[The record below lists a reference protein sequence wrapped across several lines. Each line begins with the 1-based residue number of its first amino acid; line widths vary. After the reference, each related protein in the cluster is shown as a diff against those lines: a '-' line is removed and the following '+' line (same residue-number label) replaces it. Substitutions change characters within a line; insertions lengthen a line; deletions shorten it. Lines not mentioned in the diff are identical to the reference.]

1 MKASK
6 HIVLVGGI
14 LGIIA
19 FFLPLVSVH
28 RPDFHGT
35 ASAFQIVKGLD
46 TVQHEV
52 DQAATASDLS
62 TVDRAAATEGSDGIG
77 KIKGLVLAIFA
88 PAAVLALIGGLGVY
102 RKKFGRGAG
111 VLALLVGL
119 VGLGIAALLKSAA
132 EGDAGIGLT
141 MLIVTGLAGVV
152 GGVMALV
159 KPERRAQVALAA
171 TPRLAA

>member
-6 HIVLVGGI
+6 LIVLVGGI
-14 LGIIA
+14 LGILA

-28 RPDFHGT
+28 RADFKGT

-46 TVQHEV
+46 QVQGAVDDAAQRAEAPSMEV
-52 DQAATASDLS
+52 DQAK
-62 TVDRAAATEGSDGIG
+62 DGIG

-88 PAAVLALIGGLGVY
+88 PAAVLALIGGLGVA

-111 VLALLVGL
+111 ALSLIVGL
-119 VGLGIAALLKSAA
+119 IGLGIAALLKSAA

-141 MLIVTGLAGVV
+141 FLLLTGVAGVV
-152 GGVMALV
+152 GGILALA
-159 KPERRAQVALAA
+159 KPERRPALVAA
-171 TPRLAA
+171 T

>member
-6 HIVLVGGI
+6 LIVLVGGI

-28 RPDFHGT
+28 RADFHGT
-35 ASAFQIVKGLD
+35 ASGYQIVKGLD
-46 TVQHEV
+46 KVGSAVDEAAERAEAPSVEV
-52 DQAATASDLS
+52 DKAK
-62 TVDRAAATEGSDGIG
+62 DGIG
-77 KIKGLVLAIFA
+77 QIKGLVMAIFA
-88 PAAVLALIGGLGVY
+88 PAAVLALLGGLGVA

-111 VLALLVGL
+111 TLALLVGL
-119 VGLGIAALLKSAA
+119 LGLAIAALLKSAA

-141 MLIVTGLAGVV
+141 FLLITGTAGVV

-159 KPERRAQVALAA
+159 NPERRPALVA
-171 TPRLAA
+171 